1 VLTENDVVGAVAVYL
16 ESEGYRIVSKC
27 STHERGIDIVAE
39 HPMTNMQ
46 LLVEAK
52 GGTSSKEGTSNY
64 GNSFTPNQT
73 KTHVSVAFYYAA
85 MLRQK
90 HASKS
95 AQVALAFPDDHAHR
109 LLVDNIASALQTLD
123 ILVFF
128 VDSTCRVTTS
138 THPIIPLEQSQ
149 QASLAPVYSDVR
161 SQNELP

>member
-1 VLTENDVVGAVAVYL
+1 MRGNLVLTENDVVEAVAAYL
-16 ESEGYRIVSKC
+16 EADGYHIASKC

-39 HPMTNMQ
+39 HPRTKRQ

-52 GGTSSKEGTSNY
+52 GGTSSKEGTANY
-64 GNSFTPNQT
+64 GNPFTANQA

-90 HASKS
+90 HASEN

-109 LLVDNIASALQTLD
+109 SLVENIATVLQVLG

-128 VDSTCRVTTS
+128 VDSTRRVTVVPTAVAQFK
-138 THPIIPLEQSQ
+138 H
-149 QASLAPVYSDVR
+149 
-161 SQNELP
+161 